1 MPTGASEIKDHS
13 GFLQRNSMT
22 SYHAH
27 FIKTP
32 NNLYFSRINLAVD
45 PFTVDY
51 LEPTTYVSE
60 SDIIIYDKSIYY
72 DS

>member
-1 MPTGASEIKDHS
+1 MPTGALTMKEHS

-22 SYHAH
+22 SYHAY

-51 LEPTTYVSE
+51 LGPTTYVSD
-60 SDIIIYDKSIYY
+60 SDIKIYDQSIYY